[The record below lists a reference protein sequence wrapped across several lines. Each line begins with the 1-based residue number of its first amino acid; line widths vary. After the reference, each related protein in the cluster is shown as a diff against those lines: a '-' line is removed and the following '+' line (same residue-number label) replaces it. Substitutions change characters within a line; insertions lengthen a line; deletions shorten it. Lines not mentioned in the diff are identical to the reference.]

1 MPERSQL
8 TAVDLFCGAGGL
20 SCGLEMTGAI
30 RVVSGVEKDA
40 QAHAS
45 FRANHPHAQ
54 GTAAPGDIHDLSG
67 ESLLA
72 ECGEES
78 IDLVVGGPPC
88 QGFSNAGYRDQGDVR
103 NSLVF
108 QFVRMVEELRPRF
121 FVMENVV
128 GMASFRISE
137 DEFVMERLAREL
149 AALGYELNIDAED
162 RDSWREAIVNAA
174 DHGVPQRR
182 RRILVFGWREG
193 VRPELRPTHA
203 PPEAAGGSGL
213 LPWVTVGEALSDL
226 PQPVIEDPQPHAR
239 TRKLSDFAR
248 FMREGSKS
256 LADHVPTRHR
266 PDMIDRM
273 AAQAIGTPLYDTWAH
288 AWVRLD
294 PARTSPTVKE
304 NHNAPFVHPS
314 RPRVTT
320 PRECARLQS
329 FPDRFVFAGKKS
341 RKLVQIGNAV
351 PPLLGRAIGE
361 AILEAA
367 RKIESAGQVAAVSA
381 D

>member
-1 MPERSQL
+1 MPQRSQL

-30 RVVSGVEKDA
+30 RVVAGVEKDVH
-40 QAHAS
+40 AHAT
-45 FRANHPHAQ
+45 FRANHPHAR
-54 GTAAPGDIHDLSG
+54 GTAEPGDIHELTG
-67 ESLLA
+67 EGLLA
-72 ECGEES
+72 ECGEDG

-88 QGFSNAGYRDQGDVR
+88 QGFSNAGYRDPGDLR

-108 QFVRMVEELRPRF
+108 QFVRLVDELRPRF
-121 FVMENVV
+121 LVMENVV

-149 AALGYELNIDAED
+149 GALGYDLNIDAGRPE
-162 RDSWREAIVNAA
+162 SWREAIVNAA

-182 RRILVFGWREG
+182 RRILVLGWREG
-193 VRPELRPTHA
+193 EQPVLQPTHA
-203 PPEAAGGSGL
+203 QPVEGETGGL

-226 PQPVIEDPQPHAR
+226 PEPVADEPQPHAR
-239 TRKLSDFAR
+239 ARGLSDFAR
-248 FMREGSKS
+248 FMREGSKT
-256 LADHVPTRHR
+256 LPDHVPTKHR
-266 PDMIDRM
+266 PDMIERM
-273 AAQAIGTPLYDTWAH
+273 DAQAVGTPLYDTWAH

-294 PARTSPTVKE
+294 PGKTSPTVKE

-314 RPRVTT
+314 RPRVTS

-329 FPDRFVFAGKKS
+329 FPDRFAFSGKKS

-351 PPLLGRAIGE
+351 PPLLGRALGE

-367 RKIESAGQVAAVSA
+367 GRVDRAGEVATASA